1 MKNAINH
8 ICESYYHRYSDSEL
22 HDLRKDM
29 ESEFDLVA
37 KYSGRELLELLQN
50 ADDASADNVNIQLTD
65 SYLSIS
71 NTGEPFTIEN
81 FKRLCEGSVSGKDNL
96 YIGSKG
102 IGFRS
107 VWNWADEVS
116 IESGKENVCISASFS
131 KKKAER
137 KLQELLHTQQIKKH
151 IESQLQEFR
160 NRKGVEPK
168 YPVMKF
174 PIYKEPAGHQ
184 LVTEIKI
191 KIIDEDIRN
200 KILEDIK
207 CFDKY
212 TLIFLPHIKRISFF
226 INDMLINSF
235 VKTGKDVISIKDK
248 DDNIE
253 NFFFNSEE
261 MEITEIV
268 GPSKKLKMAVA
279 IPEKG
284 FIEKENLFCFFPIK
298 NVKSP
303 FKALLH
309 ATFCLT
315 DNRNSLD
322 DSKED
327 FKNNNRIIFEKLL
340 DFYLKTVLARI
351 NDDRRLEFLCPDR
364 FSSVSNYQFPGN
376 IDGLNPMEFFF
387 KCANKELFY
396 SIQDKYLSISDSPIL
411 LKDCTKAIEQILEN
425 RLVKPILNESIY
437 NYAKN
442 LLELNDNL
450 YFNYQEERIREILNK
465 KAQNLT
471 DDQRITIFKWWYDS
485 GYTSLP
491 KLLKDDKG
499 NFIEDENIPCFLS
512 SEGIKQ
518 IPDWA
523 KSKISIIN
531 PKDEDLLLDYFSSEI
546 KENKKTEDETPK
558 RVLPRVLK
566 KIITGFN
573 IQEQSSRQAIIS
585 PVNNAIG
592 DNYENAKEFVLW
604 LWSIWKVN
612 KFSETLKDISY
623 NIPTRDKSVQSAK
636 YSYIGKE
643 YDNNLGELL
652 FSCSKEY
659 SAIDYLDFKTDNEE
673 NNPEEFLLFLGVMKL
688 PQLCSKTF
696 KYNLWSYQSDE
707 QEIKQFTRNYV
718 NILIEQYHPENDFN
732 TSQDISAKLQT
743 ITNLESILKL
753 SDITIFEWLFTCDS
767 IKNTVISIKENEN
780 SYVTYIP
787 YKCQSYYP
795 YYPNTKTVFSS
806 YLKYIFS
813 NTKWISLG
821 NSKYSPNELFLSDD
835 SIFEEKFSI
844 KTISDKDLKDKL
856 ECLNERLSTTIS
868 REDFKY
874 FLKSLGMKTSILEF
888 GSSAFYNILLKLPK
902 FNEESFKT
910 SRMIYRNIID
920 NYQDE
925 NQIYHAF
932 YEPSSEKDE
941 FFEKGK
947 VLAKTKE
954 GISKYESIKK
964 VCFSSSAVYCLS
976 EKLFIDVP
984 TRSGKAADFKNI
996 FNIEPP
1002 EESYNVEINNLLDVT
1017 DLNKKFK
1024 EDLSSYFPA
1033 LMTFRKNDI
1042 TEINKLNIT
1051 LAKEVNVDGVIFTGD
1066 KYTLFKQTKNNWVIY
1081 VGNENNYQ
1089 NVSKYKIANCL
1100 VQIFNVF
1107 YNYPAKEFLEK
1118 VETLFIYPPEYR
1130 SSFVENELGSRKEL
1144 DETCKLIKDDSEER
1158 EKIISTICKEFEQRE
1173 SSELIEQIKSISW
1186 FNTEDI
1192 NTQKDIYHFLVSIK
1206 KDLHWLNQL
1215 LDYNISIASF
1225 YKWKL
1230 DCIWE
1235 ESKNNILGLIY
1246 SNLIEKPIEEKK
1258 KFLSMKDLLKKN
1270 IYESITNCNFFE
1282 KPHKA
1287 FFDERLS
1294 DFYGNNCIDVS
1305 KKTESYSNF
1314 YETNF
1319 DYVKS
1324 KLLDDIDRFCNK
1336 QEYDSLLY
1344 FGDDESKSEINKIV
1358 TSILQELEK
1367 ESKEEEEERNKEQ
1380 SSFYQNIYNKIEDQ
1394 SSILQN
1400 GVALSSGSNGS
1411 GLVTP
1416 KGQFKT
1422 QKQNKRQGNYAE
1434 YFVVLKLVNFLMP
1447 DVKDFLGE
1455 DYSVKWVSGAAKLI
1469 TKFNSDPGGYDTSE
1483 TKDNAGYDIEV
1494 ISADKEKHLY
1504 IEVKSSSTNNCSFIM
1519 SANEKEKAVDLDDG
1533 ITHKYRIVFVSNFNI
1548 KDPNCVPEIHYIDET
1563 VSDTTVFDAIP
1574 REYNIIYKKGE
1585 K

>member
-8 ICESYYHRYSDSEL
+8 ICTSYYNQYSDPEL
-22 HDLRKDM
+22 HYLRKDM
-29 ESEFDLVA
+29 ESEFDLVT

-50 ADDASADNVNIQLTD
+50 ADDASADIVNIQLTD
-65 SYLSIS
+65 NYLSIS

-81 FKRLCEGSVSGKDNL
+81 FKRLCEGSVSGKSNQ

-116 IESGKENVCISASFS
+116 IESGKDETCISVIFS
-131 KKKAER
+131 KLKAEK
-137 KLQELLHTQQIKKH
+137 KLQELLQNQQIKKH
-151 IESQLQEFR
+151 IESQLEEFR
-160 NRKGVEPK
+160 NKKGSEPE

-174 PIYKEPAGHQ
+174 PIYKDPIGHQ
-184 LVTEIKI
+184 LTTEIKI
-191 KIIDEDIRN
+191 KILNDDIRK

-207 CFDKY
+207 SFDKY
-212 TLIFLPHIKRISFF
+212 TLIFLPHIKKISFY
-226 INDMLINSF
+226 INDQLNNFFEKS
-235 VKTGKDVISIKDK
+235 GKDVISIKDK
-248 DDNIE
+248 NDNIE
-253 NFFFNSEE
+253 RFYFNSEE
-261 MEITEIV
+261 MELSEIV

-284 FIEKENLFCFFPIK
+284 FIEKKKLFCFFPIK
-298 NVKSP
+298 NVSSP

-322 DSKED
+322 DSKEE

-340 DFYLKTVLARI
+340 DFYLKTVLVRI
-351 NDDRRLEFLCPDR
+351 NDERRLDFLCPEN
-364 FSSVSNYQFPGN
+364 FYSISNYSFPGN
-376 IDGLNPMEFFF
+376 FDGVNSLDYFN
-387 KCANKELFY
+387 KCAEKSIFY
-396 SIQDKYLSISDSPIL
+396 GNNNTFVSFDDSPIL
-411 LKDCTKAIEQILEN
+411 LKNTSDLIKELLNFKLIKEISNETVYKYAEELLKLKKNDYFRFQESRIKKELEN
-425 RLVKPILNESIY
+425 KVS
-437 NYAKN
+437 
-442 LLELNDNL
+442 
-450 YFNYQEERIREILNK
+450 
-465 KAQNLT
+465 NLT
-471 DDQRITIFKWWYDS
+471 TEQRIEVFRWWYDN
-485 GYTSLP
+485 GFTSLP
-491 KLLKDDKG
+491 KLLKDDNG
-499 NFIEDENIPCFLS
+499 DFIEDENLPCFLS

-523 KSKISIIN
+523 KSKINIIN
-531 PKDEDLLLDYFSSEI
+531 PQDEDLLIDVFSKEI
-546 KENKKTEDETPK
+546 KENKKTEEETPK
-558 RVLPRVLK
+558 RILPRVLK
-566 KIITGFN
+566 RVLLGFN

-592 DNYENAKEFVLW
+592 DNYENAKEFILW

-612 KFSETLKDISY
+612 KFSGTLKDISY
-623 NIPTRDKSVQSAK
+623 NVPTRDKSVQSAK
-636 YSYIGKE
+636 NSYVGKE
-643 YDNNLGELL
+643 YGNDLGEQL
-652 FSCSKEY
+652 FSCSDEY
-659 SAIDYLDFKTDNEE
+659 SAIDFLDLQTDNEE
-673 NNPEEFLLFLGVMKL
+673 NNPEEFLLFLGVLKL

-696 KYNLWSYQSDE
+696 KFCKWEFQTDDP
-707 QEIKQFTRNYV
+707 EIKQFTRPFV
-718 NILIEQYHPENDFN
+718 NHLIEQYYPEYDFN
-732 TSQDISAKLQT
+732 NSQDISAKLQT
-743 ITNLESILKL
+743 ITNLESIFKL

-795 YYPNTKTVFSS
+795 YYPNTKAVFSS

-835 SIFEEKFSI
+835 FIFEEKLSI

-888 GSSAFYNILLKLPK
+888 DSSAFYNILLKLPE

-954 GISKYESIKK
+954 GISKYESIKN

-976 EKLFIDVP
+976 KKLFIDVP

-996 FNIEPP
+996 LNIEAPD
-1002 EESYNVEINNLLDVT
+1002 ESYNVAINHISE
-1017 DLNKKFK
+1017 LNKKFK
-1024 EDLSSYFPA
+1024 EDLSTYIPA

-1051 LAKEVNVDGVIFTGD
+1051 LAKEVNVDGIVFSGE

-1081 VGNENNYQ
+1081 IGSENNYQ
-1089 NVSKYKIANCL
+1089 NLSKDKIANCL

-1107 YNYPAKEFLEK
+1107 YNYPAKDFLEK
-1118 VETLFIYPPEYR
+1118 VVTLFIYPPEYR
-1130 SSFVENELGSRKEL
+1130 LSFVENELGSRKEL
-1144 DETCKLIKDDSEER
+1144 DETLNLIKDDSEER
-1158 EKIISTICKEFEQRE
+1158 EKIISTICRE
-1173 SSELIEQIKSISW
+1173 LKQSKSSELIEHIKSISW
-1186 FNTEDI
+1186 SNLEDI

-1206 KDLHWLNQL
+1206 KDLNWLNQL
-1215 LDYNISIASF
+1215 LDYNISIDPF
-1225 YKWKL
+1225 NKWKI

-1235 ESKNNILGLIY
+1235 ESKNNILDLIY

-1258 KFLSMKDLLKKN
+1258 KFLSIKELLIKN
-1270 IYESITNCNFFE
+1270 IYESITTCNFFE

-1422 QKQNKRQGNYAE
+1422 QKQNKKQGNYAE
-1434 YFVVLKLVNFLMP
+1434 YFVVLKLVNFLIP
-1447 DVKDFLGE
+1447 NVKDFLREG
-1455 DYSVKWVSGAAKLI
+1455 YSVKWVSGAAKLI
-1469 TKFNSDPGGYDTSE
+1469 TKFNSDTGEYDTSE
-1483 TKDNAGYDIEV
+1483 TKDNAGYDIEI
-1494 ISADKEKHLY
+1494 ISANKEKHLY

-1519 SANEKEKAVDLDDG
+1519 SANEKEKATELDDG
-1533 ITHKYRIVFVSNFNI
+1533 STHKYRVIFVSNFNI
-1548 KDPNCVPEIHYIDET
+1548 KDPNCIPEIHYIDEP
-1563 VSDTTVFDAIP
+1563 VSDSTAFDAIP
-1574 REYNIIYKKGE
+1574 REYNIIYKKRE